1 LYTFNLNRDMKKNLQ
16 KNIFLF
22 KEHLGMFKASNN
34 YDIYDPKTKE
44 IILHCREK
52 NLNPV
57 YKIVRL
63 FLTDLKA
70 LTPFEID
77 IRGVDGKRIIKVKK
91 GLSLILSKIEVFD
104 ENDKLIGLFKQKF
117 FPNFYPKF
125 EMFDEKE
132 NLVSILKGN
141 LIGWNFEFLK
151 DENTIATVTK
161 KWSGIGKEMFTSADN
176 YILEIK
182 DTVDKADPLRL
193 LIFAAVICIDMV
205 FKE

>member
-1 LYTFNLNRDMKKNLQ
+1 MKKNFQ

-22 KEHLGMFKASNN
+22 KEHLGLFKASNN

-57 YKIVRL
+57 YKIVRM
-63 FLTDLKA
+63 FLADFKPM
-70 LTPFEID
+70 TPFEID
-77 IRGVDGKRIIKVKK
+77 IIGLDGKRIIKVKK

-104 ENDKLIGLFKQKF
+104 ENDKLIGLFKQKL
-117 FPNFYPKF
+117 FPNLYPKF

-132 NLVSILKGN
+132 NLVSMLKGN

-151 DENTIATVTK
+151 DENTIAIVTK

-182 DTVDKADPLRL
+182 DAVDKADPLRL

>member
-1 LYTFNLNRDMKKNLQ
+1 MEKNLQ

-63 FLTDLKA
+63 FLTDFKA

-77 IRGVDGKRIIKVKK
+77 IRGLDGKRIIKVKK

-104 ENDKLIGLFKQKF
+104 ENDKLIGLFKQKL

-132 NLVSILKGN
+132 NLVSMLKGN

-193 LIFAAVICIDMV
+193 LIFAAVISIDMV

>member
-1 LYTFNLNRDMKKNLQ
+1 
-16 KNIFLF
+16 
-22 KEHLGMFKASNN
+22 MFKASNN

-44 IILHCREK
+44 IILHCREN

-57 YKIVRL
+57 YKIVRM
-63 FLTDLKA
+63 FLADFKPM
-70 LTPFEID
+70 TPFEID
-77 IRGVDGKRIIKVKK
+77 IIGLDGKRIIKVKK

-104 ENDKLIGLFKQKF
+104 ENDKLIGLFKQKL
-117 FPNFYPKF
+117 FPNLGHNF

-132 NLVSILKGN
+132 NLVSKLKGN

-182 DTVDKADPLRL
+182 DAVDKADPLRL

>member
-1 LYTFNLNRDMKKNLQ
+1 MKKNLQ

-63 FLTDLKA
+63 FLTDFKG

-77 IRGVDGKRIIKVKK
+77 IRGLDGKRIIKVKK

-104 ENDKLIGLFKQKF
+104 ENDKLIGLFKQKL

-176 YILEIK
+176 YMLEIK
-182 DTVDKADPLRL
+182 DTVDKADPLRQ

>member
-1 LYTFNLNRDMKKNLQ
+1 MKKNLQ

-34 YDIYDPKTKE
+34 YDIYDPKNKE
-44 IILHCREK
+44 IILYCREN

-57 YKIVRL
+57 YKIVRM
-63 FLTDLKA
+63 FLADFKPM
-70 LTPFEID
+70 TPFEID
-77 IRGVDGKRIIKVKK
+77 IIGLDGKRIIKVKK

-104 ENDKLIGLFKQKF
+104 ENDKLIGLFKQKL
-117 FPNFYPKF
+117 FPNLGHNF

-132 NLVSILKGN
+132 NLVSMLKGN

-151 DENTIATVTK
+151 DENTIARVTK

-176 YILEIK
+176 YMLEIK
-182 DTVDKADPLRL
+182 DTVEKADPSRL

>member
-1 LYTFNLNRDMKKNLQ
+1 MKENLQ

-34 YDIYDPKTKE
+34 YDVYDPKTKE

-52 NLNPV
+52 NLNTV
-57 YKIVRL
+57 YKIVRM
-63 FLTDLKA
+63 FLTDFKRM
-70 LTPFEID
+70 TPFEID
-77 IRGVDGKRIIKVKK
+77 IRGLNGKRIIKVKK

-104 ENDKLIGLFKQKF
+104 ENDKLIGLFKQKL
-117 FPNFYPKF
+117 FPNLGHNF

-132 NLVSILKGN
+132 NLVSMLKGN

-151 DENTIATVTK
+151 DENKIAIVTK

>member
-1 LYTFNLNRDMKKNLQ
+1 MKKHLQ

-44 IILHCREK
+44 IILHCREN

-57 YKIVRL
+57 YKIVRM
-63 FLTDLKA
+63 FLADFKPM
-70 LTPFEID
+70 TPFEID
-77 IRGVDGKRIIKVKK
+77 IIGLDGKRIIKVKK

-104 ENDKLIGLFKQKF
+104 ENDKLIGLFKQKL
-117 FPNFYPKF
+117 FPNLGHNF

-132 NLVSILKGN
+132 NLVSKLKGN

-151 DENTIATVTK
+151 DENTIARVTK

-182 DTVDKADPLRL
+182 DAVDKADPLRL

>member
-1 LYTFNLNRDMKKNLQ
+1 MKENLQ

-34 YDIYDPKTKE
+34 YDVYDPKTKE

-63 FLTDLKA
+63 FLTDFKA

-77 IRGVDGKRIIKVKK
+77 IRGLDGKTIIKVKK

-104 ENDKLIGLFKQKF
+104 ENDKLIGLFKQKL
-117 FPNFYPKF
+117 FPNLYPKF

-132 NLVSILKGN
+132 NLLSMLKGN

-151 DENTIATVTK
+151 DENKIAIVTK

>member
-1 LYTFNLNRDMKKNLQ
+1 MNKNLQ

-57 YKIVRL
+57 YKIVRM
-63 FLTDLKA
+63 FLADFKPM
-70 LTPFEID
+70 TPFEID
-77 IRGVDGKRIIKVKK
+77 IIGLDGKRIIKVKK

-104 ENDKLIGLFKQKF
+104 ENDKLIGLFKQKL
-117 FPNFYPKF
+117 FPNLYPKF

-132 NLVSILKGN
+132 NLVSMLKGN

-151 DENTIATVTK
+151 DENTIAIVTK

-182 DTVDKADPLRL
+182 DAVDKADPLRL

>member
-1 LYTFNLNRDMKKNLQ
+1 MKKNLQ

-34 YDIYDPKTKE
+34 YDIYYPKNKE
-44 IILHCREK
+44 IILYCREN

-57 YKIVRL
+57 YKIVRM
-63 FLTDLKA
+63 FLADFKPM
-70 LTPFEID
+70 TPFEID
-77 IRGVDGKRIIKVKK
+77 IIGLDGKRIIKVKK

-104 ENDKLIGLFKQKF
+104 ENDKLIGLFKQKL
-117 FPNFYPKF
+117 FPNLGHNF

-132 NLVSILKGN
+132 ILVSKLKGN

-182 DTVDKADPLRL
+182 DAVDKADPLRL

>member
-1 LYTFNLNRDMKKNLQ
+1 MNKHLQ

-34 YDIYDPKTKE
+34 YDIYDPKNKE
-44 IILHCREK
+44 IILYCREN

-57 YKIVRL
+57 YKIVRM
-63 FLTDLKA
+63 FLADFKPM
-70 LTPFEID
+70 TPFEID
-77 IRGVDGKRIIKVKK
+77 IIGLDGKRIIKVKK

-104 ENDKLIGLFKQKF
+104 ENDKLIGLFKQKL
-117 FPNFYPKF
+117 FPNLGHNF

-132 NLVSILKGN
+132 NLVSKLKGN

-182 DTVDKADPLRL
+182 DAVDKADPLRL

>member
-1 LYTFNLNRDMKKNLQ
+1 MYTFNLNRDMKKNLQ

-63 FLTDLKA
+63 FLTDLKT

-77 IRGVDGKRIIKVKK
+77 IRGLDGKRIIKVKK

-104 ENDKLIGLFKQKF
+104 ENDKLIGLFKQKL

-151 DENTIATVTK
+151 DENKIAIVTK
-161 KWSGIGKEMFTSADN
+161 KW
-176 YILEIK
+176 
-182 DTVDKADPLRL
+182 
-193 LIFAAVICIDMV
+193 
-205 FKE
+205 

>member
-1 LYTFNLNRDMKKNLQ
+1 MKKNLQ

-63 FLTDLKA
+63 FLTDFKG

-77 IRGVDGKRIIKVKK
+77 IRGLDGKRIIKVKK

-104 ENDKLIGLFKQKF
+104 ENDKLIGLFKQKL

-141 LIGWNFEFLK
+141 LIGCLFLLFS
-151 DENTIATVTK
+151 IFYSATFFNCF
-161 KWSGIGKEMFTSADN
+161 I
-176 YILEIK
+176 
-182 DTVDKADPLRL
+182 
-193 LIFAAVICIDMV
+193 IFIT
-205 FKE
+205 

>member
-1 LYTFNLNRDMKKNLQ
+1 MKKNLQ

-44 IILHCREK
+44 IILNCREK

-63 FLTDLKA
+63 FLTDFKA

-77 IRGVDGKRIIKVKK
+77 IRGLDGKRIIKVKK
-91 GLSLILSKIEVFD
+91 GLSLILSKIEVFN
-104 ENDKLIGLFKQKF
+104 ENDKLIGLFKQKL
-117 FPNFYPKF
+117 FPNLGHNF

-132 NLVSILKGN
+132 NLVSKLKGN

-182 DTVDKADPLRL
+182 DAVDKADPLRL
-193 LIFAAVICIDMV
+193 LIFAAVISIDMV